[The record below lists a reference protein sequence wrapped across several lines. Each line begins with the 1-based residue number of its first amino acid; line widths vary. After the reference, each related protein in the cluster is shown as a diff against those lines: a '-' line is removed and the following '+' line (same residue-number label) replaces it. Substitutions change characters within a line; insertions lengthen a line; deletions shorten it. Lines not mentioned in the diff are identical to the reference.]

1 MSRYV
6 IDHRGEAERS
16 DRRPTFANE
25 NLENRAGQMT
35 DSFAVLRRLQI
46 LPGRARTT

>member
-25 NLENRAGQMT
+25 NLEKRAGQMT
-35 DSFAVLRRLQI
+35 ESFAGLRKLH
-46 LPGRARTT
+46 LMPGRART